1 MPAPSRSTRALVACA
16 TVGALLASAGC
27 QTLTEAGQVIG
38 RSDLVNDLAARLD
51 RSAELTYSIDYRLP
65 ESRSA
70 TIAQTPS
77 PPRSAYLYPGGRL
90 IITEEAI
97 TECRT
102 RGGRETC
109 TINPPPSPGAAPSS
123 RYFTAPTEHGLVT
136 PTLVISLL
144 TAAALDAEAI
154 IEQHDTTI
162 AGRHATCVK
171 VRQVE
176 KAPASN
182 FDACITTEGVL
193 GSFSGVVHGTMID
206 IAMSHYRDTVDPEI
220 FEVPKSAEIVDRR
233 SSAREQ

>member
-1 MPAPSRSTRALVACA
+1 MPAPSRSTRAVLACA
-16 TVGALLASAGC
+16 AVGALLASAGC
-27 QTLTEAGQVIG
+27 QALSDASQVIG

-51 RSAELTYSIDYRLP
+51 RSSELTYSIDYRLP

-70 TIAQTPS
+70 TIAQTPQ
-77 PPRSAYLYPGGRL
+77 PQRSAYIYPGGRL

-97 TECRT
+97 TECQT

-109 TINPPPSPGAAPSS
+109 TIHPPPSPGARPPSS
-123 RYFTAPTEHGLVT
+123 YFTRATEHGLVT

-144 TAAALDAEAI
+144 TAAALDAEAV

-162 AGRHATCVK
+162 AGRHATCVT

-176 KAPASN
+176 KAAASN
-182 FDACITTEGVL
+182 FDTCITTEGVL
-193 GSFSGVVHGTMID
+193 GSFTGVVQGTSID

-220 FEVPKSAEIVDRR
+220 FEVPKGAEIVDRR
-233 SSAREQ
+233 TSAAAR